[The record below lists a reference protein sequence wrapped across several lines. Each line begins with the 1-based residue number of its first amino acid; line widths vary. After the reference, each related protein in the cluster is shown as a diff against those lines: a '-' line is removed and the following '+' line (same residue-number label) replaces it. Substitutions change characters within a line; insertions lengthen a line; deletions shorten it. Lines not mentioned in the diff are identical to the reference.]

1 MNKTTVA
8 HIIVSRLGMEINYPR
23 DIKGDL
29 EKEQTF
35 LLMDDRGPKLLVT
48 QRAFFENVCREIDY
62 CIEEGVAEFDDGS
75 GIITMKIDYIFKPEV
90 K

>member
-8 HIIVSRLGMEINYPR
+8 HIIISRLGLNINYPR

-35 LLMDDRGPKLLVT
+35 LLMDDRGPKL
-48 QRAFFENVCREIDY
+48 
-62 CIEEGVAEFDDGS
+62 
-75 GIITMKIDYIFKPEV
+75 
-90 K
+90 